1 MAVVDTPAQALRSV
15 LRGDVDV
22 LDASEVAV
30 ELGQLK
36 AARGVIDSYE
46 VKLTNRLRVLNASGA
61 SLPPSDVHARSGGVS
76 AKEAAAKERRAK
88 ALDDAPAVG
97 SKLDDGTITS
107 DHVDALA
114 NATSRLDD
122 ETRSAFFDHDDDLAA
137 DAARM
142 TPEEFA
148 RSCRDLIREVERD
161 QGIER
166 DRQQRRQ
173 TRLSK
178 KIEADGM
185 YSLHGRFHPEL
196 GHAIFTALDAETAKL
211 VKAGGDRSVDRQAV
225 AAEALGN
232 LVSGGHQATRPRD
245 AELGLLVD
253 ARTIESGPHADSVCE
268 YTDGTPAPLPH
279 VRRFLC
285 NGLIHPIVIDSN
297 GVVLDA
303 GSGQRLANR
312 AQRRALRAMYP
323 TCAFPGCDTTFT
335 MCEVHHLLP
344 FEHGGPTDLANLIPL
359 CSRHHHV
366 VHDQGLELALDDDRT
381 LTITAPDGS
390 TIVMPV
396 PGRQPADPITHER
409 APAGPNERDGHPP
422 PTVGRPPDPP
432 PGSIDDDRQL
442 RLIA

>member
-1 MAVVDTPAQALRSV
+1 MAVVETPAQALRSV

-137 DAARM
+137 DAAHM

-196 GHAIFTALDAETAKL
+196 GHAIFTALDAEAAKL
-211 VKAGGDRSVDRQAV
+211 VKAGATARSTGRRSPPKRSATSCR
-225 AAEALGN
+225 A
-232 LVSGGHQATRPRD
+232 ATRRP
-245 AELGLLVD
+245 A
-253 ARTIESGPHADSVCE
+253 HATPNSDYSS
-268 YTDGTPAPLPH
+268 TPARSSPGRTPTACANTPTA
-279 VRRFLC
+279 RR
-285 NGLIHPIVIDSN
+285 HRS
-297 GVVLDA
+297 
-303 GSGQRLANR
+303 
-312 AQRRALRAMYP
+312 P
-323 TCAFPGCDTTFT
+323 TC
-335 MCEVHHLLP
+335 
-344 FEHGGPTDLANLIPL
+344 GGSCAT
-359 CSRHHHV
+359 
-366 VHDQGLELALDDDRT
+366 G
-381 LTITAPDGS
+381 
-390 TIVMPV
+390 
-396 PGRQPADPITHER
+396 
-409 APAGPNERDGHPP
+409 
-422 PTVGRPPDPP
+422 
-432 PGSIDDDRQL
+432 
-442 RLIA
+442 